1 MRGREAADK
10 RARCGMCGRYS
21 IYESMD
27 DYLRQLALDLV
38 VINGYDHER
47 INRYNVAPSTRVELI
62 RPVPAGLSVDRVK
75 WGWSPFWAKGKRPD
89 PINARAETLMTGKFF
104 KSLWPNGRALAPA
117 NGWFEWIPDPA
128 DPKRKQPYY
137 IHAADESPLFFAALA
152 ETHPGIDT
160 DERDGFVIITA
171 AADQGLVDI
180 HDRKPLVLKPELAR
194 EWVDPSTTTE
204 RIAEIVRTGCR
215 PSADFKWHPVS
226 KQVGN
231 VINQGVTLIK
241 PLTIP

>member
-1 MRGREAADK
+1 
-10 RARCGMCGRYS
+10 MCGRYS

-62 RPVPAGLSVDRVK
+62 RPVPGGLSVNRVK

-89 PINARAETLMTGKFF
+89 PINARAETVMTGKFF

-137 IHAADESPLFFAALA
+137 IQAADEAPLFFAALA
-152 ETHPGIDT
+152 EVHLGIGP

-180 HDRKPLVLKPELAR
+180 HDRKPLVLSPALAR
-194 EWVDPSTTTE
+194 EWIDSATSEE
-204 RIAEIVRTGCR
+204 RATEIVQTGCR
-215 PSADFKWHPVS
+215 PASDFKWHPVD

-231 VINQGVTLIK
+231 VRNECVALIHNVGPK
-241 PLTIP
+241 TR